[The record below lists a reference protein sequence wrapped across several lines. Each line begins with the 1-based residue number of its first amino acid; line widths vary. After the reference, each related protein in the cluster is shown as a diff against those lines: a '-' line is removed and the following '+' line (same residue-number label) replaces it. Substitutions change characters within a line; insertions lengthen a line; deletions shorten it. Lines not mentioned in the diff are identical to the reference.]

1 MNAIQLR
8 AYEAP
13 VTDGRG
19 VAEGQHNHRKN
30 YDSVPVSV
38 LLTADVGRAGK
49 ERFGRRGMW
58 HCSVAV
64 WTPGGPIGRGHIPIP
79 PGDWT
84 PAQRRAAE
92 KVLRRNLTGI
102 GEHAGEGWQIA
113 AEPGTHALRAYLPMS
128 PGERAG
134 LGLP

>member
-13 VTDGRG
+13 VSDGRG
-19 VAEGQHNHRKN
+19 VTEGQHNHSEV
-30 YDSVPVSV
+30 YGGVPVSV
-38 LLTADVGRAGK
+38 ILTADIGRAGE
-49 ERFGRRGMW
+49 ERFGRRGAW

-64 WTPGGPIGRGHIPIP
+64 WTPGSPVGHGHTPVP

-92 KVLRRNLTGI
+92 KVLRRNLAGI
-102 GEHAGEGWQIA
+102 GEHAGEGRRIA
-113 AEPGTHALRAYLPMS
+113 AEPGTHALHAYLPMS
-128 PGERAG
+128 PAERTG

>member
-13 VTDGRG
+13 ATDGRG
-19 VAEGQHNHRKN
+19 IAPGRHNHSEV
-30 YDSVPVSV
+30 YAGVPVSV
-38 LLTADVGRAGK
+38 ILAADIGRDGEA
-49 ERFGRRGMW
+49 RFGRRGEW

-64 WTPGGPIGRGHIPIP
+64 WTPGGPIGGGHIPIP
-79 PGDWT
+79 PDRWT

-92 KVLRRNLTGI
+92 KVLRRNLAGI
-102 GEHAGEGWQIA
+102 GEHAGEGRRIA
-113 AEPGTHALRAYLPMS
+113 AESGTHALHAYLPMS
-128 PGERAG
+128 PAERAG